1 MGPIGVQKLQG
12 VANLRAAAMALL
24 ALHPKRPRR
33 GDVKLV
39 DKVDM
44 VLWNRV
50 NPTILFFSDYL
61 LIAMSFKWG

>member
-1 MGPIGVQKLQG
+1 MSWQMGPIGVQKLQG

-44 VLWNRV
+44 VL
-50 NPTILFFSDYL
+50 
-61 LIAMSFKWG
+61 